1 MRELFI
7 YYRIHLDH
15 VDAAR
20 AAVLAM
26 QLALME
32 AHGQIRARVLIRPEA
47 HDRLQTW
54 METYS
59 THPTQSNDCMQ
70 DPSGISPELQA
81 EIESR
86 AASLAPFIH
95 GQRHVEVFHA
105 CAS

>member
-20 AAVLAM
+20 VAVLAM
-26 QLALME
+26 QAALTE
-32 AHGQIRARVLIRPEA
+32 AHVQVRARMLIRPELQD
-47 HDRLQTW
+47 HLQTW

-59 THPTQSNDCMQ
+59 TDRMQ
-70 DPSGISPELQA
+70 DPLGITIELQA

-86 AASLAPFIH
+86 AAGLAAFIH
-95 GQRHVEVFHA
+95 GTRHVEVFHA
-105 CAS
+105 CAL